1 MTCVICGK
9 GDTEVL
15 HEHHVIPQACGGRDG
30 PVVKLCA
37 EHHNMIHMSA
47 VKLCAGI
54 RNGKSVEFQWPKE
67 HGNSEVA
74 RYLVGEIV
82 KATLNAKSK
91 LYKATVEFD
100 QTQRDMLDLLKH
112 ELGVTSI
119 TKVIYSCL
127 DIVFKSRF
135 K

>member
-37 EHHNMIHMSA
+37 
-47 VKLCAGI
+47 GI

-74 RYLVGEIV
+74 RYLVGEVV